1 MTKSSMLINEH
12 TCPQNPESVKYSA
25 LKSACCTNAG
35 AGLTAHSRSGPLP
48 PRCSH
53 VQRVQ
58 GKKHLI
64 THLLTRARGACA
76 GCAGYIYPFLTF
88 FCSKSL

>member
-35 AGLTAHSRSGPLP
+35 ASLTAQPRSCAVNAQTWLNCNGNDYKN
-48 PRCSH
+48 
-53 VQRVQ
+53 
-58 GKKHLI
+58 KKWR
-64 THLLTRARGACA
+64 TST
-76 GCAGYIYPFLTF
+76 
-88 FCSKSL
+88 